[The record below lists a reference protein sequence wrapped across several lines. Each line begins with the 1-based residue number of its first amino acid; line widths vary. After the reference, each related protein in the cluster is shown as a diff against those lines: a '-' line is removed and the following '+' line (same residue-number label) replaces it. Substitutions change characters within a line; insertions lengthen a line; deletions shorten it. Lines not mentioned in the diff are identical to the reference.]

1 MRYRSY
7 LKKQVFILFLVAS
20 VHILSYYAIRIFNTS
35 NAQLP
40 FSLGGYVSYALVFVF
55 FGAYLKYKKQLSY

>member
-7 LKKQVFILFLVAS
+7 LKKQVFILLSMAS
-20 VHILSYYAIRIFNTS
+20 VHVLSYHAIRTFNPS
-35 NAQLP
+35 DAQLP
-40 FSLGGYVSYALVFVF
+40 FSFWGYVSYALVFVF